1 MNSQKRGGVATGE
14 GTFTLL
20 HSRQKRGWKG
30 ERWSQRHGRGRWR
43 MSSRSLPIAR
53 DDVKRR
59 ADFQR
64 LVDTF
69 FPPKKPTKNGLLVC
83 VVVSVYLVRPTC
95 RSRDLLG
102 ETLFSIWRNHATASA
117 ICRKTPSRPQTSS
130 CSYLSGDRRH

>member
-69 FPPKKPTKNGLLVC
+69 FTPKKNQPKTDNLSVLLCLCISSGLH
-83 VVVSVYLVRPTC
+83 VVHVIY
-95 RSRDLLG
+95 
-102 ETLFSIWRNHATASA
+102 
-117 ICRKTPSRPQTSS
+117 
-130 CSYLSGDRRH
+130 